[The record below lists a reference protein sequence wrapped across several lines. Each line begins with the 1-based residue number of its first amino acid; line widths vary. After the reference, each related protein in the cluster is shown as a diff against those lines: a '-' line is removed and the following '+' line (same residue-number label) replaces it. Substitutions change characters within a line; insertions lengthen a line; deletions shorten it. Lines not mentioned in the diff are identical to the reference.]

1 MAVNEPM
8 CLIPG
13 TVVDVWVQTGAHVL
27 LDMFT
32 IECPPNSFY
41 TPPVPPPRLTLHA
54 TRVLTKSERRRL
66 RRLLGNL
73 GEPQGEE
80 LPPPPGG
87 YRKPTATQAGT
98 WVKTGTVAPWYSAQQ
113 QERMGKAPA
122 ARTHSEGRHATTTNK
137 ESDKHN
143 GNP

>member
-8 CLIPG
+8 CLRPG

-27 LDMFT
+27 MDMFT
-32 IECPPNSFY
+32 IECPLNSVH

-54 TRVLTKSERRRL
+54 ARALTINERRQL

-73 GEPQGEE
+73 GEPRGVE
-80 LPPPPGG
+80 LPPPPIP
-87 YRKPTATQAGT
+87 RTRPTPTQAGT
-98 WVKTGTVAPWYSAQQ
+98 WVKTGTVAAWYHGNKK
-113 QERMGKAPA
+113 RMGKAPA
-122 ARTHSEGRHATTTNK
+122 ARTHSEGKRATTTKK

>member
-8 CLIPG
+8 CLRPG
-13 TVVDVWVQTGAHVL
+13 TVVDVWEQTGAWFL
-27 LDMFT
+27 TDMFT
-32 IECPPNSFY
+32 IECPPNAYY
-41 TPPVPPPRLTLHA
+41 TPPTPPPRFTLHA
-54 TRVLTKSERRRL
+54 TRVLTKSERRQL

-87 YRKPTATQAGT
+87 YSKPTATQAGK
-98 WVKTGTVAPWYSAQQ
+98 WVKTGTVAPWYSAGSSNKS
-113 QERMGKAPA
+113 EAPA
-122 ARTHSEGRHATTTNK
+122 ARTHSEGLQATTTNK
-137 ESDKHN
+137 ESDKHH